1 MYDTLDKVLN
11 QFLECGITLDKQK
24 CKLFINKI
32 EFLGHEF
39 SEKAW

>member
-11 QFLECGITLDKQK
+11 QLLECGMTLNKQK

-32 EFLGHEF
+32 EFFGFEF